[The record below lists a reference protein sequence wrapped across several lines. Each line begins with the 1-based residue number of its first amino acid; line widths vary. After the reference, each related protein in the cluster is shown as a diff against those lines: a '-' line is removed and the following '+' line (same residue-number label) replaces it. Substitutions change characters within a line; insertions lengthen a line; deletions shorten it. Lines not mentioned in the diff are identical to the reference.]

1 MNKSTPDG
9 NVLFPIFVKLHQIET
24 LIVGGGYVGLEKLE
38 AVLRNSPEARV
49 TLVGKEIL
57 QKDIYQLAEEHPHV
71 RVIVAPYKKKY
82 LKDKDLVILATD
94 SRELHEKVKKQCR
107 KRNILANVADTPDLC
122 DFYLSSV
129 AIKGDLKIAISS
141 NGKSPT
147 ITKRFRQYLE
157 ESLPDEIQDMLD
169 NLEKIR
175 DQLKGD
181 FEYKVQKLNEVTSS
195 WMKGEKKDKD

>member
-1 MNKSTPDG
+1 MNKSTPEG
-9 NVLFPIFVKLHQIET
+9 NVLFPIFIKLHKIET

-38 AVLRNSPEARV
+38 AVLRNSPEANV

-57 QKDIYQLAEEHPHV
+57 QEDIYQLAKGHKQV
-71 RVIVAPYKKKY
+71 KVIEAPYKKKY
-82 LKDKDLVILATD
+82 LKGKDLVILATD
-94 SRELHEKVKKQCR
+94 SRKLHEKVKKQCR
-107 KRNILANVADTPDLC
+107 KRHILANVADTPDLC

-147 ITKRFRQYLE
+147 LTKRFRQYLE
-157 ESLPDEIQDMLD
+157 EALPAEIQDMLD
-169 NLEKIR
+169 NLEQIR

-181 FEYKVQKLNEVTSS
+181 FEYKVKKLNEVTSS
-195 WMKGEKKDKD
+195 WMKDKGKKD